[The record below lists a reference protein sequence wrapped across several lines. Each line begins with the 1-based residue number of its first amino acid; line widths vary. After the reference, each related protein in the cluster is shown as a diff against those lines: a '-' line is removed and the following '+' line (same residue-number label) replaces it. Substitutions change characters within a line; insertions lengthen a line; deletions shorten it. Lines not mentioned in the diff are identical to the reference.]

1 MSIRPGRPPR
11 QILHV
16 RSDADN
22 DVAWQNSSRPRKR
35 ADSGK
40 RIDGL
45 IRKNKGL
52 QRELAYARAVA
63 SAVLDAPDPAGARA
77 AAFVAGLEAL
87 AAPDTALASS
97 LGDLSLKLSPQA
109 AALVL
114 ADLERGPHVLVE
126 LAQDPAL
133 AARIAE
139 GSPTE
144 QAVELGKLFAK
155 IESSQP
161 VQPTTAAPL
170 SIFSLFPR

>member
-1 MSIRPGRPPR
+1 MSIRPDRTPR

-16 RSDADN
+16 RSDAGN
-22 DVAWQNSSRPRKR
+22 DVARQDSSRLRKR

-45 IRKNKGL
+45 IRKNKSL

-63 SAVLDAPDPAGARA
+63 GAVLAASDPASARA

-87 AAPDTALASS
+87 AATDTALASS
-97 LGDLSLKLSPQA
+97 LGELSLRLSAESA
-109 AALVL
+109 AVL
-114 ADLERGPHVLVE
+114 LSDLERGPHVLVE
-126 LAQDPAL
+126 LARDSAL

-144 QAVELGKLFAK
+144 QAIELGKLLAR

-161 VQPTTAAPL
+161 VQPIAAAP
-170 SIFSLFPR
+170 SILSLFSR

>member
-16 RSDADN
+16 RSDAGN
-22 DVAWQNSSRPRKR
+22 DVARQDSSRLRKR
-35 ADSGK
+35 VDSGK

-45 IRKNKGL
+45 IRKNKSL

-63 SAVLDAPDPAGARA
+63 SAVLAAPDPTSARA

-87 AAPDTALASS
+87 AATDTALASS
-97 LGDLSLKLSPQA
+97 LGELSLKLSSEA

-114 ADLERGPHVLVE
+114 ADLERGPHILVE
-126 LAQDPAL
+126 LARDPAL
-133 AARIAE
+133 AARIAG
-139 GSPTE
+139 GSPTD
-144 QAVELGKLFAK
+144 QAVELGKLLAR

-161 VQPTTAAPL
+161 VQPTVVAPL
-170 SIFSLFPR
+170 SIFSLFAR